1 MCCVSLCLLL
11 KKSTIITK
19 STIKKPHVSDLGE
32 FENFE
37 KMMNNIGGVRNPLK
51 NMERGLVFREIS
63 KGRGTSRILILRG
76 QPCSKVLCVF
86 KNMAGFCLEFS

>member
-37 KMMNNIGGVRNPLK
+37 KMMNNIGGSENWGVL
-51 NMERGLVFREIS
+51 
-63 KGRGTSRILILRG
+63 GTL
-76 QPCSKVLCVF
+76 
-86 KNMAGFCLEFS
+86 